1 MGNVLNILTHVNNI
15 SEQMDKLDVAY
26 SKDTE
31 DNLTNYISV
40 LEFVVRTATT
50 KLNGAKALQ
59 QSRQGNNEGFKEEG
73 WL

>member
-1 MGNVLNILTHVNNI
+1 MSNVLNILTHVGNI
-15 SEQMDKLDVAY
+15 SEQIDKLDVDF

-31 DNLTNYISV
+31 KNLNSYIAV
-40 LEFVVRTATT
+40 LEFVIRTATT

-59 QSRQGNNEGFKEEG
+59 QSRQGNKEGFKEEG